1 MQHTRV
7 LVSEGRRDIS
17 HIRNC
22 IIFKPFLCFH
32 SDLTAAVRGRTWK
45 AEDRPRGH
53 THLQDGQR
61 LPRKCLQ
68 VVAGWWDNS
77 VTPAIQKLFV
87 GNERKWKSSCALFRR
102 STQPP
107 HHRESPVQRRDPT
120 YHQVAGAHGQQNRAL
135 RLRPHPTHADLP
147 EGGRR
152 GEWKLL
158 CVWSFLRPTEGN
170 SAAQLPNKKN
180 AQRCISEQ
188 TGINEEKDNNL
199 GSTRNCVYF
208 ISTPTVSWISK
219 EHWQLQIVHPYS
231 NCMSFWLGIKRLFF
245 HTFWAILPQ
254 IV

>member
-1 MQHTRV
+1 MSPSRGRMVRQFSYYSH
-7 LVSEGRRDIS
+7 SEAVCG
-17 HIRNC
+17 
-22 IIFKPFLCFH
+22 KWEEVKKLLCF
-32 SDLTAAVRGRTWK
+32 V
-45 AEDRPRGH
+45 
-53 THLQDGQR
+53 
-61 LPRKCLQ
+61 
-68 VVAGWWDNS
+68 
-77 VTPAIQKLFV
+77 
-87 GNERKWKSSCALFRR
+87 FRR

-135 RLRPHPTHADLP
+135 RLRPHPTHADLS

-158 CVWSFLRPTEGN
+158 RVWSFLRPTKGN
-170 SAAQLPNKKN
+170 SAAQLPNKKS

-208 ISTPTVSWISK
+208 ISTPTASRISK
-219 EHWQLQIVHPYS
+219 EQWQLQIVHPNT

-245 HTFWAILPQ
+245 FFFLHILSHIASNCLINTQ
-254 IV
+254 YVKMNKINKSC